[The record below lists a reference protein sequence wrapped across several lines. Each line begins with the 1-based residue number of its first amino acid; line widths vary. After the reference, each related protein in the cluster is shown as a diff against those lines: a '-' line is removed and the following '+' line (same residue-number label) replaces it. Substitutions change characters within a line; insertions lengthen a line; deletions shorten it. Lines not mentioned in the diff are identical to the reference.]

1 MTNQL
6 FPIPLPVDER
16 NTIDCID
23 QDNFNKKGGN
33 GWRKEV
39 HGTKDKNVLV
49 DDENKHEI
57 DTNEI
62 LCRLVKQQAALEAD
76 IG

>member
-23 QDNFNKKGGN
+23 QDNFNKKRGN

-62 LCRLVKQQAALEAD
+62 LCRLVKQQSALEAD